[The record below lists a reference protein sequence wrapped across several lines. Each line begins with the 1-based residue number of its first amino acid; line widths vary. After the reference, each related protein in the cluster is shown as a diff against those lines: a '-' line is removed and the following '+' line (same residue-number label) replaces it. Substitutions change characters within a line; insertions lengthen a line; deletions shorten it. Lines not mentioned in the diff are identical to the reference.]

1 MEVWAVYCSFPWQC
15 YSRVRWKTCCISCFS
30 CLKSWLKVL
39 HYWDLIVELEISW
52 WWMYDVQACFA
63 WSYHNLKKAIHV
75 IIPQSAIS
83 FISTLLILVFTLIH
97 CWPTFY
103 LPLFVDVIVLYVY
116 FWKCTKVRNTCK
128 MRVQRVFTLF
138 CSCCSNSKNVNLYI
152 LSNVAEFDDYAEIV
166 DDDPDYAH
174 PMAGRLTNLVKLL
187 CCCIM
192 KLRSVKLFLNRQH
205 W

>member
-30 CLKSWLKVL
+30 CVKSWLKVL

-116 FWKCTKVRNTCK
+116 FENVQKWEIHVRCEFKEFLGYFAAIVQIPK
-128 MRVQRVFTLF
+128 MSIYI
-138 CSCCSNSKNVNLYI
+138 SCPMLQNLMI
-152 LSNVAEFDDYAEIV
+152 
-166 DDDPDYAH
+166 
-174 PMAGRLTNLVKLL
+174 MQKLL
-187 CCCIM
+187 MTIQIM
-192 KLRSVKLFLNRQH
+192 HILWQVGLRTWLSFFAAVSWKSEV
-205 W
+205 